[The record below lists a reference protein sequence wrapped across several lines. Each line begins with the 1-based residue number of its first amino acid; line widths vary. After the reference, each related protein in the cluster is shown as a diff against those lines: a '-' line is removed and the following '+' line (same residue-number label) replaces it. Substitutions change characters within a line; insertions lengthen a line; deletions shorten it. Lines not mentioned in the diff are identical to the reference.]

1 MHPLLADPWVAA
13 RIDAAVAP
21 YRGLLPIEDLD
32 FLRDELAER
41 LVSDEHAARV
51 LRRAA
56 PRHVEQSGEA
66 FIGTVEAPSEA
77 RLEAPE
83 LRRASGVRRS
93 GSGAGE

>member
-21 YRGLLPIEDLD
+21 YRDLLPSADLD

-41 LVSDEHAARV
+41 LATDEHAARL

-66 FIGTVEAPSEA
+66 FVGAAFEGED
-77 RLEAPE
+77 EPE
-83 LRRASGVRRS
+83 TRRASDIRSRRT